1 MIFIGF
7 PASKVVIVRAA
18 SMGAALVGAA
28 SVAAASVAAA
38 LAAIPYPKLNAGQ
51 GENRQQRK
59 FDKWAA
65 ADEAFPQMLL
75 NWQITIRRIA
85 SFVGSVVLYT
95 LIAVVM
101 LSTIGLSWLRWES
114 HQPRDDWFDERR
126 GKIQAV
132 YIDDAETT
140 DGQLSSFVTIRSSTG
155 VSFSVRVIRHP
166 SDDPLPVLLVLGGH
180 RTGSDAVELF
190 GNVGQRAVV
199 ALDYPYNGPEKVKGI
214 GPILKTIPLARQGF
228 LDTVPAVS
236 LAVDW
241 ILQQPWADADQLII
255 VGASLGV
262 PFAATAASR
271 DSRIKGAVLVHGA
284 ADNRLW
290 LQRQVERRV
299 DTEILHWPLGT
310 ILYWLAY
317 GPVLNTPE
325 RAALISPRPVLIIGA
340 RDDERTPAGQTEALF
355 AAVNEPK
362 LLRWTGGRHIQPG
375 RNEVVEELLRIADE
389 ELPLK

>member
-1 MIFIGF
+1 MM
-7 PASKVVIVRAA
+7 K
-18 SMGAALVGAA
+18 
-28 SVAAASVAAA
+28 
-38 LAAIPYPKLNAGQ
+38 K
-51 GENRQQRK
+51 
-59 FDKWAA
+59 
-65 ADEAFPQMLL
+65 
-75 NWQITIRRIA
+75 IA
-85 SFVGSVVLYT
+85 VLVGSVLKYAV
-95 LIAVVM
+95 IALVIAATV
-101 LSTIGLSWLRWES
+101 GLTWLRWEA

-126 GKIQAV
+126 GH
-132 YIDDAETT
+132 IDSLTIEDSITD
-140 DGQLSSFVTIRSSTG
+140 DGQLSALVTLRSDTG
-155 VSFSVRVIRHP
+155 LSFSFRVIRYP
-166 SDDPLPVLLVLGGH
+166 ADGPLPVLLVLGGH

-190 GNVGQRAVV
+190 GNVGERAVV
-199 ALDYPYNGPEKVKGI
+199 ALDYPYDGPERVRGL
-214 GPILKTIPLARQGF
+214 GPVLKAIPAARRGF

-236 LAVDW
+236 LLVDW
-241 ILQQPWADADQLII
+241 LLEEPWVDPEQLVI

-271 DSRIKGAVLVHGA
+271 DPRIKGAILVHGA

-299 DTEILHWPLGT
+299 DTKILHWPLGT

-325 RAALISPRPVLIIGA
+325 RAARISPRPVLIIGA
-340 RDDERTPAGQTEALF
+340 RDDERTPAGQTELLF

-389 ELPLK
+389 ELPLPR

>member
-1 MIFIGF
+1 MKKIAAFAGYVLLYGLL
-7 PASKVVIVRAA
+7 AIV
-18 SMGAALVGAA
+18 
-28 SVAAASVAAA
+28 
-38 LAAIPYPKLNAGQ
+38 
-51 GENRQQRK
+51 
-59 FDKWAA
+59 
-65 ADEAFPQMLL
+65 
-75 NWQITIRRIA
+75 IA
-85 SFVGSVVLYT
+85 SA
-95 LIAVVM
+95 IA
-101 LSTIGLSWLRWES
+101 LTWLRWES

-126 GKIQAV
+126 GIIERVAV
-132 YIDDAETT
+132 EESVIA
-140 DGQLSSFVTIRSSTG
+140 DGQLSAGVTLRSDTG
-155 VSFSVRVIRHP
+155 VSFSFRVIRYP
-166 SDDPLPVLLVLGGH
+166 SDGPLPVLLILGGH

-190 GNVGQRAVV
+190 GNVGRRAVV
-199 ALDYPYNGPEKVKGI
+199 AIDYPYNGPERVKGLAA
-214 GPILKTIPLARQGF
+214 ILKTIPPARQGF

-241 ILQQPWADADQLII
+241 ILEQPWADAEQLII

-299 DTEILHWPLGT
+299 DAQILHWPLGT
-310 ILYWLAY
+310 ILHWLAY

-325 RAALISPRPVLIIGA
+325 RAARISPRPVLIIGA
-340 RDDERTPAGQTEALF
+340 RNDERTPAGQTEALF

-389 ELPLK
+389 ELPLN